1 LLARFTTMLAI
12 FNGCSAWRGQRVKP
26 QEGLASKPP
35 GQHALEVAFG
45 SAAQILERLAAPC
58 CWPSEPGSASESQH
72 GASANAGGMFGGGG
86 WLPHD
91 LKDPR
96 DVAVLMYAL
105 SLLCHA
111 LRVRWLA
118 RYVQLE
124 RAARALRR
132 LGYFWLA
139 SLCLDC
145 QKALQRQDL
154 ETQLDQEPSFPLLG
168 ANDNAMSVDIT
179 PGSVLAP
186 APT

>member
-1 LLARFTTMLAI
+1 MLAI
-12 FNGCSAWRGQRVKP
+12 FNGCAAWRGQRAKP
-26 QEGLASKPP
+26 QEGLSSKPP
-35 GQHALEVAFG
+35 GQHALEVGFG

-72 GASANAGGMFGGGG
+72 AASANIGGMFGGGS

-145 QKALQRQDL
+145 QKALERRDL
-154 ETQLDQEPSFPLLG
+154 ETQLDQEPSCLGLMTTPCRWIFHHAVCWPRLLHRAEVQG
-168 ANDNAMSVDIT
+168 
-179 PGSVLAP
+179 
-186 APT
+186 

>member
-1 LLARFTTMLAI
+1 
-12 FNGCSAWRGQRVKP
+12 
-26 QEGLASKPP
+26 
-35 GQHALEVAFG
+35 
-45 SAAQILERLAAPC
+45 
-58 CWPSEPGSASESQH
+58 
-72 GASANAGGMFGGGG
+72 MFGGGS

-145 QKALQRQDL
+145 QKALERRDL
-154 ETQLDQEPSFPLLG
+154 ETQLDQEPSCPLFG
-168 ANDNAMSVDIT
+168 ANDNAMSVDI
-179 PGSVLAP
+179 PPCSVLAP